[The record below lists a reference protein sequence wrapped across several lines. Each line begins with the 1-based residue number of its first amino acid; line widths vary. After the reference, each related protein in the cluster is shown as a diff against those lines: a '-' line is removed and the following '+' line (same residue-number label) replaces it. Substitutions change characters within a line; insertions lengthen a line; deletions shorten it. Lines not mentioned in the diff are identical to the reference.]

1 MRLTD
6 DLKKK
11 MIRIKDH
18 VSAINASVTQIEE
31 ILDHADA
38 ELKKADKNLSDQA
51 EAIYAAK

>member
-38 ELKKADKNLSDQA
+38 ELKNADKNLSDQA